1 MAEHKIDPYANSQ
14 VSKDAQAEAEKHR
27 EIPRPV
33 LSDAAKPKNAGLW
46 GKIKSTFLQGRNP
59 TDVAAF
65 VITGVLLPAVIDGV
79 ANASKAAIDMALYGD
94 TKINTGQNQL
104 GVGVSRT
111 NYNAL
116 SSLTRQP
123 QNQPLGQ
130 NATYGRTSYITGF
143 QNIPMA
149 YPDAES
155 VKNYIIEY
163 IQEYGRCSINEYYDA
178 CGNYARGIDR
188 RNNSILQKWGWNEE
202 NLKNFEIKARRAPM
216 SGLWVVDL
224 PEPVAI

>member
-14 VSKDAQAEAEKHR
+14 VSKDAQTEAEKHR

-33 LSDAAKPKNAGLW
+33 LSDAAKPKNSGLW

-94 TKINTGQNQL
+94 TKINTQQNKL

-111 NYNAL
+111 NY
-116 SSLTRQP
+116 SSLARQSQ

-130 NATYGRTSYITGF
+130 NVTYGRTSYLTGF
-143 QNIPMA
+143 QNIPMV
-149 YPDAES
+149 YSDAES

-163 IQEYGRCSINEYYDA
+163 ICEYGRCSINEYYDA
-178 CGNYARGIDR
+178 CGEYAKGIDR
-188 RNNSILQKWGWNEE
+188 RNNSILQKWGWNED
-202 NLKNFEIKARRAPM
+202 NLKNFEITVKRAPM
-216 SGLWVVDL
+216 SGLWIIDL